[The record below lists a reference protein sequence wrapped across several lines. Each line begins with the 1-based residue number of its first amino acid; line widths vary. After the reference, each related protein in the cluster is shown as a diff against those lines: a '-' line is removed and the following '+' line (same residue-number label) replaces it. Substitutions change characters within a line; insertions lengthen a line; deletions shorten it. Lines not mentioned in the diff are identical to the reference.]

1 MTHGR
6 ADLPYAIVRGQN
18 TIRFGY
24 NTSDARIFKGDQT
37 NARYY
42 IPGIGS
48 YDLSS
53 KTWEHYPA
61 GIAQIRDNVLN
72 YTIKDHLTNIR
83 AIVGTTATCTTP
95 GTITAYDYYP
105 YGKILRKYESVE
117 SRYKSTNHEKD
128 SETGYDDRNAR
139 FYDDEALRFVQVDQ
153 LAHERVSWTPYNFCR
168 NNPINNIDPTGND
181 WYKHDESGGMFWNDG
196 DDESMKRGELT
207 YKNIGKTTSFSKTLA
222 DGNTYNYSGNTDGT
236 TSLIDGSS
244 NTINKADVIHF
255 AADVGMSYGY
265 NSLMRT
271 SLYLDKLSTMGDD
284 IGRGLLTS
292 RTEVAMG
299 RFNAMMETRA
309 ALDPIG
315 RIFSG
320 GLKSEQAALGQANR
334 FINSNR
340 PLMDA
345 VRTRGWVNHLAR
357 FGKYRGPVL
366 TVGAYGFQT
375 YEIIQNP
382 AVENVRDMNNSV
394 FNPGFWMYQN
404 VFEPYI
410 LMPMFPE
417 LKSEK

>member
-1 MTHGR
+1 MTNGR

-18 TIRFGY
+18 TTRFGY

-61 GIAQIRDNVLN
+61 GIAQIRDNVLH

-83 AIVGTTATCTTP
+83 AIVGTTASCTTP

-357 FGKYRGPVL
+357 FGKYGGPVL

>member
-1 MTHGR
+1 
-6 ADLPYAIVRGQN
+6 
-18 TIRFGY
+18 
-24 NTSDARIFKGDQT
+24 
-37 NARYY
+37 
-42 IPGIGS
+42 
-48 YDLSS
+48 
-53 KTWEHYPA
+53 
-61 GIAQIRDNVLN
+61 
-72 YTIKDHLTNIR
+72 
-83 AIVGTTATCTTP
+83 
-95 GTITAYDYYP
+95 
-105 YGKILRKYESVE
+105 VE

-357 FGKYRGPVL
+357 FGKYGGPVL